1 MSSFSDKRIQ
11 AEDVADYLNQ
21 NREFFHIF
29 PSMLDNLSIPHPKS
43 GQAIS
48 LLERQIF
55 QLREQRDHL
64 QIEVDTLKDIAGEN
78 GQLLHKVYDFA
89 FSLMAA
95 QTDQAAVDAVYQSMA
110 EIFKVE
116 HVSFMSWDVPS
127 TSVSGINQLGISQ
140 AWSKSLKERVE
151 VGKPACGL
159 LENDW
164 QKGLFATEDLM
175 ASVCV
180 IPLGTEKVWGVLAL
194 GATTDRFSPDLG
206 TYFLKI
212 MGSLITARLNRLF
225 V

>member
-1 MSSFSDKRIQ
+1 MSKFSEKRIQ

-64 QIEVDTLKDIAGEN
+64 QVEVDTLKDIAGEN
-78 GQLLHKVYDFA
+78 GQLLHKVYQFA
-89 FSLMAA
+89 FTLMAA
-95 QTDQAAVDAVYQSMA
+95 QTEQQAVDAIYNSMA
-110 EIFKVE
+110 DIFKVE
-116 HVSFMSWDVPS
+116 HMSFMSWEVPNA
-127 TSVSGINQLGISQ
+127 SVSGINQLGISQ
-140 AWSKSLKERVE
+140 AWSKSLKESVE

-164 QKGLFATEDLM
+164 QKGLFATDDLM

-180 IPLGTEKVWGVLAL
+180 IPLGSDKVWGVLAL
-194 GATTDRFSPDLG
+194 GATTDRFSPNLG

-212 MGSLITARLNRLF
+212 MSSLITARLNRLF
-225 V
+225 A